1 MPPSQ
6 LSQFSFAKKPIAVSP
21 LFAER
26 GVREFL
32 SEQGTSISAPA
43 TSHNLRKDGGVV
55 SSPAFAAEHAKD
67 AERFAAL
74 NLETRDQ
81 ALSLS
86 AQMKRDFLVGQV
98 SPQVPP
104 AFATGP
110 SLAARPISRTA
121 SMASEV
127 LDPATDA
134 PVPTDAV
141 DDTDATPIV
150 LANHKEVSK
159 ALHLA
164 APPTT
169 KAGQKE
175 KPETAVAAAARANGN
190 ITRLGGKLLATEAKF
205 DGRLAAVAND
215 VRALTSKV
223 QRGNVGKLEDK
234 IGVLEAMLHSV
245 ETKVTTSSDA
255 RVTLHA
261 SQIARLVD
269 DVETTKHRLEKVTA
283 SHICDENGVPYK
295 DYFTTRGDINA
306 LYGSVKDALNGVDED
321 IAEQLAPVLAKVES
335 LVDAL
340 GRVEGRL
347 ARVEKKLE
355 DGERESLTIRENVA
369 RAQTDLSTHIMRTSA
384 TGPSV
389 AAVAQPLPPTTN
401 RFEFGVGSGKKHKRK
416 ASIELVPGPPKRA
429 NAKPEKVAFHHWVN
443 IGPVN
448 DDTRNPAPAFFKK
461 LVEAGT
467 PGYHLPAT
475 YIERVA
481 QDPAYLTVGF
491 LNANDAN
498 VFVGGW
504 AGAKSSM
511 AAGLR
516 VINAT
521 HAAVAGSSSSNSIS
535 FLTGN

>member
-1 MPPSQ
+1 MP
-6 LSQFSFAKKPIAVSP
+6 QFSFAKKPIAVSP

-32 SEQGTSISAPA
+32 TEQGC
-43 TSHNLRKDGGVV
+43 DGGVA
-55 SSPAFAAEHAKD
+55 SSPAFATEHAKD

-74 NLETRDQ
+74 NLETHDQ
-81 ALSLS
+81 ALSLTYAPPTPLSFPLLTRRS
-86 AQMKRDFLVGQV
+86 AQLKRDFFVAQA
-98 SPQVPP
+98 SPQAPP
-104 AFATGP
+104 SFATGP
-110 SLAARPISRTA
+110 SLAARPVSRTA

-127 LDPATDA
+127 LDPTADA
-134 PVPTDAV
+134 SVPADAV
-141 DDTDATPIV
+141 DDADATTIV

-175 KPETAVAAAARANGN
+175 KAETAVAAAARANGN
-190 ITRLGGKLLATEAKF
+190 ITRLGGKLLPTEAKF
-205 DGRLAAVAND
+205 DGRIAAVSND

-223 QRGNVGKLEDK
+223 ERGNVGKLEDK
-234 IGVLEAMLHSV
+234 IGVLEGMLHSV
-245 ETKVTTSSDA
+245 ASKVTASSDA
-255 RVTLHA
+255 RVALHA
-261 SQIARLVD
+261 SQIAHLVD
-269 DVETTKHRLEKVTA
+269 EVETTKHRLGKVTD
-283 SHICDENGVPYK
+283 SHICDEHGVPYK

-355 DGERESLTIRENVA
+355 DSERESLTIRENVA
-369 RAQTDLSTHIMRTSA
+369 RAQTDLSTHIMRTST

-401 RFEFGVGSGKKHKRK
+401 RFEFAVGSGKKHKRK

-461 LVEAGT
+461 LVEAAT
-467 PGYHLPAT
+467 PGHHLPAT

-481 QDPAYLTVGF
+481 QDPAYLTVSF